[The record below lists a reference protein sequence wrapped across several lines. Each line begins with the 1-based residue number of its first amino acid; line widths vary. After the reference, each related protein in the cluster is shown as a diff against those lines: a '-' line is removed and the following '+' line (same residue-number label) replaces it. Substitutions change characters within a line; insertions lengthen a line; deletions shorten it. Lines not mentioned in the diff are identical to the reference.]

1 MDKMENVAQES
12 RAERIARYKAERRR
26 ELAERY
32 GSQEEELPS
41 KWSRRDR
48 EGRGVRDSNYVEKSV
63 SGGMNGGMG
72 RNGRTPLEERP
83 VPARISNG
91 CKVNTSGEN
100 THQNR

>member
-1 MDKMENVAQES
+1 MDKMENAAQES

-32 GSQEEELPS
+32 GSQEEQLPS

-48 EGRGVRDSNYVEKSV
+48 EGRGVRDANYVEKSV

-72 RNGRTPLEERP
+72 RNGQTPLEERP
-83 VPARISNG
+83 VPAMISNG

>member
-1 MDKMENVAQES
+1 MDKMDSVAQES
-12 RAERIARYKAERRR
+12 RAERIAHYKAERRR

-41 KWSRRDR
+41 KWSRRER
-48 EGRGVRDSNYVEKSV
+48 EGRGVRDSTYADKSV

-72 RNGRTPLEERP
+72 RNGQTPLEERP
-83 VPARISNG
+83 VTNG
-91 CKVNTSGEN
+91 CKVNACGEN